1 MPLQALKPM
10 YPPAW
15 SPKVSSRLMN
25 NIKSNNQIISPS
37 ITGQWSEICFTLHV
51 FKQKK
56 NHGPASKRL
65 DWKALAIHWEDLML
79 AAINYQTGLPAT
91 CRHVANNNVGHARHM
106 ASYGLNLE
114 MARVFWEL
122 KFIQRIG
129 CSGIIHV
136 SHVLACTKVGCT
148 RKVNS
153 TSLFRKSKICAPQA
167 KKRWLFGGQSRTNS
181 KKLWERSLIQK
192 KTKHETVKQPQNKSP
207 NSFKSWSPRKSQDSF
222 QFFFGGTPFKS
233 NLLNLRCALA
243 LLLGT
248 SMPYWRLWW
257 LSLP

>member
-1 MPLQALKPM
+1 MVRDLLH
-10 YPPAW
+10 
-15 SPKVSSRLMN
+15 
-25 NIKSNNQIISPS
+25 
-37 ITGQWSEICFTLHV
+37 FTCV
-51 FKQKK
+51 QTKK
-56 NHGPASKRL
+56 NRGPASKRL

>member
-15 SPKVSSRLMN
+15 SPKVSSWLMN
-25 NIKSNNQIISPS
+25 NIRSNH
-37 ITGQWSEICFTLHV
+37 ITIYHHLSLVNDQRFASLYMCSN
-51 FKQKK
+51 KK
-56 NHGPASKRL
+56 NRGPATKRL

-91 CRHVANNNVGHARHM
+91 CRHVANNNVGHVRHM

-114 MARVFWEL
+114 TARVFWEL
-122 KFIQRIG
+122 KFIQRID

-167 KKRWLFGGQSRTNS
+167 KKRLLFGGQFRTNS
-181 KKLWERSLIQK
+181 KKNLRKVTDPEK
-192 KTKHETVKQPQNKSP
+192 KTNTKQ
-207 NSFKSWSPRKSQDSF
+207 
-222 QFFFGGTPFKS
+222 
-233 NLLNLRCALA
+233 
-243 LLLGT
+243 
-248 SMPYWRLWW
+248 
-257 LSLP
+257 